1 MFAKKGS
8 KILKLPPFRNCF
20 TLAMTDKLVFIMN
33 SLKVP
38 KIKKILLYEMKFLVP
53 NYSCLQNPWL
63 GRQPPPDPCSLCPL
77 SSTEFVEPSP
87 HPPNK
92 FPRYGTE
99 PRYPVCT
106 ATFKPRIPE
115 SEAEVRHSVCCCLCP
130 QGYEALWHVLKGRES
145 DIGSAP
151 LTVDRPITRLQ
162 CGRTSSSTVTY
173 TTRHRI
179 IGVAQCP
186 ERDSS

>member
-77 SSTEFVEPSP
+77 SSTEFVEPPPPPTNFLGTALSHDTQSVRRHLNPGSP
-87 HPPNK
+87 NPKQKCVIRFVVVCVRKDTRPC
-92 FPRYGTE
+92 GTSW
-99 PRYPVCT
+99 RG
-106 ATFKPRIPE
+106 E
-115 SEAEVRHSVCCCLCP
+115 SLTLVALLWRWIDQS
-130 QGYEALWHVLKGRES
+130 QGYNVAEQVLRPWPTPH
-145 DIGSAP
+145 DTGS
-151 LTVDRPITRLQ
+151 
-162 CGRTSSSTVTY
+162 
-173 TTRHRI
+173 
-179 IGVAQCP
+179 
-186 ERDSS
+186 